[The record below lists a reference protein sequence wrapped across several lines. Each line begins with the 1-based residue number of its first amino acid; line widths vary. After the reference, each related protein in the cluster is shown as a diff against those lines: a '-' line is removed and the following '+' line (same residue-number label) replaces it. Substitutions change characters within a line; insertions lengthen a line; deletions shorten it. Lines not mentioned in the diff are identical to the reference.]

1 MSIRGATIDGVF
13 APTAGPSNN
22 REAATANAAFQDA
35 TKDIWRIGEP
45 GPKQSGFLSCIAVGT
60 EDKRGACLNARE
72 QFITND
78 SLFGSFDT
86 DPSGFGLAS
95 VNAFA
100 GLRIPN
106 LVRPPVNHDTAIT
119 LVLQDVANTT
129 WSPRL
134 LSPWA
139 WPWRFD
145 MISIQL
151 LRHGLYRKPVSVK
164 IEYFLDDL
172 RLPFIDTQLRARD
185 KRPPI
190 LIAPQ
195 GSSIGTLR

>member
-22 REAATANAAFQDA
+22 REAATANAAIQDA

-45 GPKQSGFLSCIAVGT
+45 GPKQSGFLSCIAAGT

-106 LVRPPVNHDTAIT
+106 LVRPPVGHDTAI
-119 LVLQDVANTT
+119 V
-129 WSPRL
+129 
-134 LSPWA
+134 
-139 WPWRFD
+139 
-145 MISIQL
+145 
-151 LRHGLYRKPVSVK
+151 
-164 IEYFLDDL
+164 
-172 RLPFIDTQLRARD
+172 
-185 KRPPI
+185 PPI
-190 LIAPQ
+190 VIAPQ
-195 GSSIGTLR
+195 GILDRNASIAEDAATVVLAFQDTTFETAASLCG